1 MKKISTFLIAIL
13 STFSAFAYYDSYS
26 DYGLSNYASNM
37 NDFMRFNFI
46 VMIVYII
53 LSIVVLVRWWK
64 MTTNV
69 NKIRKVVSRTDI
81 NTDLCYLVAIGEKK
95 EAEKVALKILV
106 DILYNIYN
114 DPYSSKVA
122 KMNREIE
129 THLSKI
135 RKLDLTIPEYV
146 TSGEKFIQYMNELT
160 GYDVPCE

>member
-1 MKKISTFLIAIL
+1 
-13 STFSAFAYYDSYS
+13 
-26 DYGLSNYASNM
+26 
-37 NDFMRFNFI
+37 
-46 VMIVYII
+46 
-53 LSIVVLVRWWK
+53 